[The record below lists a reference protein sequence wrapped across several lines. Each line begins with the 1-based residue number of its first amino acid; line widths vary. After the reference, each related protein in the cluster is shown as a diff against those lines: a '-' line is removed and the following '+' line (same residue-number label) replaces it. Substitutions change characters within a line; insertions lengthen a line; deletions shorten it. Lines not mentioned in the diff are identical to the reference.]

1 MTPTRPARGTRAA
14 RRIVLASGNRGKLAE
29 IRSLLEPLGADV
41 RPQTDFD
48 LPEAVEDGD
57 SFVANALIKAR
68 HAAALT
74 GLPAIADDSGLAVDA
89 LDGRPGI
96 RSARYAGCGA
106 SDDDNIDR
114 LLAELAGVPDERRG
128 AGFNCAAVFV
138 ADAGDEAPL
147 VEEGVWRGRIL
158 AARRGRGG
166 FGYDPVF
173 LDPETG
179 RAAAEL
185 TREEKNAR
193 SHRGRAFRALAG
205 ELAERWA

>member
-1 MTPTRPARGTRAA
+1 MTAA
-14 RRIVLASGNRGKLAE
+14 VLRRIVLASGNRGKLAE
-29 IRSLLEPLGADV
+29 IRALLEPLGAEV
-41 RPQTDFD
+41 SPQSDFD

-89 LDGRPGI
+89 LGGRPGI
-96 RSARYAGCGA
+96 RSARYAGEDA
-106 SDDDNIDR
+106 SDDDNIEK
-114 LLAELAGVPDERRG
+114 LLAELEGVPDERRG
-128 AGFNCAAVFV
+128 AGFHCAAVFV
-138 ADAGDEAPL
+138 ADAGDDAPL

-158 AARRGRGG
+158 LARRGRGG

-173 LDPETG
+173 FDPDTG

-185 TREEKNAR
+185 TREEKNTR